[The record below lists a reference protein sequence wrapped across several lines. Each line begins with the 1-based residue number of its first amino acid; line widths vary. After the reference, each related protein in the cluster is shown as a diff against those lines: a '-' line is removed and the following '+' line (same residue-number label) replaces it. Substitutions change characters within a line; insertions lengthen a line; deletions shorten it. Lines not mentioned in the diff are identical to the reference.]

1 MSKKYVPSFLKDQ
14 QQSVPSTTTNTS
26 AWPTQRNQTT
36 QNNDGASN
44 PFNNSNKFSALSDD
58 FPMNKKDK
66 PIVNTSLPA
75 REAPKLA
82 PATLASLTSNGN
94 GSAPKK
100 SFASKFAEQVKIAND
115 PNYVPPAKPVDFTS
129 EDDFPSLGAPKKP
142 AAAPTKSAT
151 SSTKSVAV
159 PAPTP
164 SPEPAPGA
172 TKFADLA
179 RGWAKQKEDEE
190 EKARLKAL
198 QEEERRREMSL
209 MRNINILGF
218 RRRQAL
224 YGHDEDEDEDDY
236 NYQNEESSLGD
247 DSYEVPDEDDAP
259 PEEEE
264 EEDNDEFNQNVG
276 CDGRRKD
283 DLY

>member
-14 QQSVPSTTTNTS
+14 QQSVPAPTTNNTTS
-26 AWPTQRNQTT
+26 WPAQRNPPA
-36 QNNDGASN
+36 QNNDSSYR
-44 PFNNSNKFSALSDD
+44 PFNMNNKFSALSED
-58 FPMNKKDK
+58 FDMNKKDK

-82 PATLASLTSNGN
+82 PATLASLTSNGS
-94 GSAPKK
+94 GDGPKK
-100 SFASKFAEQVKIAND
+100 SFASKFAEQVKIANN
-115 PNYVPPAKPVDFTS
+115 PNYVPPPKPVNLTS

-142 AAAPTKSAT
+142 MAAPTKTVTA
-151 SSTKSVAV
+151 
-159 PAPTP
+159 P
-164 SPEPAPGA
+164 SPETTPAAGA

-190 EKARLKAL
+190 EKARLKAIKD
-198 QEEERRREMSL
+198 EERRREMSL

-224 YGHDEDEDEDDY
+224 YGEDEEDEDDY
-236 NYQNEESSLGD
+236 NYQNDGSSLGD
-247 DSYEVPDEDDAP
+247 DSYEI
-259 PEEEE
+259 PEEDAVPSEEDE
-264 EEDNDEFNQNVG
+264 EEDENEFNQNVG
-276 CDGRRKD
+276 WDGRRKD

>member
-26 AWPTQRNQTT
+26 SWPAQRNQTS
-36 QNNDGASN
+36 QNNDGTYN
-44 PFNNSNKFSALSDD
+44 PFNNNNKFSALSDD

-82 PATLASLTSNGN
+82 PATLASLTSNGTS
-94 GSAPKK
+94 GGPKK
-100 SFASKFAEQVKIAND
+100 SFASKFAEQVKIANN
-115 PNYVPPAKPVDFTS
+115 PNYVPPPKPVDLTS
-129 EDDFPSLGAPKKP
+129 EDDFPSLGAPKK
-142 AAAPTKSAT
+142 AVAAPTPKSNP
-151 SSTKSVAV
+151 VVV
-159 PAPTP
+159 PAPAP
-164 SPEPAPGA
+164 SAAPGA
-172 TKFADLA
+172 SKFADLA

-190 EKARLKAL
+190 EMARLKAL
-198 QEEERRREMSL
+198 KEEEHRREMSL
-209 MRNINILGF
+209 MRNINILGL
-218 RRRQAL
+218 RRRAAMYAQ
-224 YGHDEDEDEDDY
+224 DEDEDDDY

-247 DSYEVPDEDDAP
+247 DSYEIPDEDDAS

-276 CDGRRKD
+276 WDGRRKD